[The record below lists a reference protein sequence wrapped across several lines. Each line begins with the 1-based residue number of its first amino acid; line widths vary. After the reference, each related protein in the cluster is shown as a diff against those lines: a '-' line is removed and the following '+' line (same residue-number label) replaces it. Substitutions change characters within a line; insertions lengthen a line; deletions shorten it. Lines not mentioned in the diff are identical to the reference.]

1 MKYNEIANESYKNLL
16 EVMSLYRDRCCP
28 ISRRDLAKFL
38 ELDDRT
44 IRFLI
49 SKARKRGIPIISDS
63 AHYGYFLSYD
73 EEDIVRFLNRE
84 ILGKIRD
91 LNETLHALAVH
102 IRPFD
107 PNQISIDEVR

>member
-1 MKYNEIANESYKNLL
+1 MKYNEISNESYKNLL
-16 EVMSLYRDRCCP
+16 EIMSLYRDRCYP
-28 ISRRDLAKFL
+28 ISRKELSEFL
-38 ELDDRT
+38 EIDDRT
-44 IRFLI
+44 VRYII
-49 SKARKRGIPIISDS
+49 AKARKRGIPIISDS

-107 PNQISIDEVR
+107 PNQITIDEVR

>member
-1 MKYNEIANESYKNLL
+1 MKYNEISNESYKNLL
-16 EVMSLYRDRCCP
+16 EIMSLYRNRYCP
-28 ISRRDLAKFL
+28 ISRKDLAEFM

-44 IRFLI
+44 VRYII
-49 SKARKRGIPIISDS
+49 AKARKRGIPIISDS
-63 AHYGYFLSYD
+63 AHYGYYLSYD

-107 PNQISIDEVR
+107 PNQITIDEVR